1 MNEQLDTKPTLCSNK
16 STTLEENE
24 LNKRTVFAE
33 GEEYKPDEK
42 DFGLIL
48 LSPRD
53 LREGEN
59 IPDVTF
65 GWFLIVRISPELI
78 GLFSP
83 LINLILKAS
92 ESIVRATGLSTSL
105 LFNDMSFKPTREF
118 QRAVLSLDHVSSLA
132 NFKNVG

>member
-1 MNEQLDTKPTLCSNK
+1 MNEQLDTKPTLYSNK
-16 STTLEENE
+16 STTVEENE
-24 LNKRTVFAE
+24 QNKRTVFAE

-59 IPDVTF
+59 TPAVTF

-78 GLFSP
+78 GLFSS

-92 ESIVRATGLSTSL
+92 ESIWRATGLSTSL
-105 LFNDMSFKPTREF
+105 LFNDMTFKLTREF
-118 QRAVLSLDHVSSLA
+118 QRAVLSLDHVSSLE

>member
-1 MNEQLDTKPTLCSNK
+1 MNEQLDTKPTLYSNK
-16 STTLEENE
+16 RTTVEENE
-24 LNKRTVFAE
+24 QNKRTVFAE

-65 GWFLIVRISPELI
+65 G
-78 GLFSP
+78 
-83 LINLILKAS
+83 
-92 ESIVRATGLSTSL
+92 
-105 LFNDMSFKPTREF
+105 
-118 QRAVLSLDHVSSLA
+118 
-132 NFKNVG
+132 